1 VIDFHTRIVI
11 ERPIEEVFA
20 YVADPGNLP
29 SWNSAV
35 RAVQPTS
42 PVSGRVGS
50 TYSMDRQLPIGRVT
64 NRLEIVLREH
74 PREFAIRTTNGP
86 TPFLY
91 RYRFAAERDR
101 TILELDGRVELP
113 AAAGL
118 IPQLGRRALR
128 HGVQDNLTTLKR
140 ILEDG

>member
-1 VIDFHTRIVI
+1 MIDFHTRIVI

-20 YVADPGNLP
+20 YVAEPGNLP

-35 RAVQPTS
+35 RAVEPTS
-42 PVSGRVGS
+42 PIPGCVGS
-50 TYSMDRQLPIGRVT
+50 TYSMDRQLPTGRAT
-64 NRLEIVLREH
+64 NRLEIVLRER
-74 PREFAIRTTNGP
+74 PREFAIRATDGP

-91 RYRFAAERDR
+91 RYRFAAERDG
-101 TILELDGRVELP
+101 TALELDGRVELP

-118 IPQLGRRALR
+118 ISQLGRRALQ
-128 HGVQDNLTTLKR
+128 HGVEDNLTTLKR